1 MHTARGHD
9 IEGYLSSIK
18 PQPMEFL
25 ESREENGNI
34 VIILIIEYQ
43 QWNKEA
49 QLLQSL
55 FLPSLSSKFFEEK
68 FWKSWSKVNILKI
81 LARHKLPIEIY
92 RI

>member
-25 ESREENGNI
+25 ESQEENGNI

-55 FLPSLSSKFFEEK
+55 FLPSLSRFLKRNFG
-68 FWKSWSKVNILKI
+68 KVGQRSIF
-81 LARHKLPIEIY
+81 
-92 RI
+92 